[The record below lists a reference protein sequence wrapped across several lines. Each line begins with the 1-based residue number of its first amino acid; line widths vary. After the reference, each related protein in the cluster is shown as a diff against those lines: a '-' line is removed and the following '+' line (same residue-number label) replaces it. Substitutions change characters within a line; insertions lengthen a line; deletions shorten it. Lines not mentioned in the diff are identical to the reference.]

1 MSSNLD
7 KLNDIYYDV
16 ESGFGGEEKLYS
28 QAKAA
33 GLTKGPGKLTR
44 NDVKEWLSQQETVQV
59 SKSFKRPTKFTSIR
73 AKRVGEKYQTDLLDF
88 GYKRN
93 GYRFLLQVIDIHS
106 RYAWSV
112 PIPNKKA
119 KTVTAA
125 FKDKVLSEAK
135 RKNGKLV
142 LNHVHSDEGKEYLN
156 SDFAALMEENGI
168 RHTYSYEGEY
178 AKNSLVERFN
188 LTLRTLME
196 KMQGN
201 FTVGKDS
208 FQAIVRNYNGTKH
221 RTIKAAP
228 IDVWNRKAKNKQRYR
243 DMLYGFKKGD
253 RVRLLFKKKLFAKGT
268 YGYSQEVY
276 RISSIDKQKHYVK
289 DVDGRQLRDKKGR
302 KRYFMGYQLQ
312 HVDKVQKAK
321 GQKKIAKEEKAA
333 KKAKA
338 AKKQKMKLAKEGLDD
353 AAPVLK
359 EKLRKKEVKTDA
371 KPKAKA
377 KAKAK
382 TKAKAKKKPAKKK
395 LPKGTKIE
403 VKYRMDDGSTQW
415 FKGEIVSERNDFYRV
430 KFPGES
436 GTQRYTFIDKKSP
449 DYIEPAS
456 WRLVKS

>member
-1 MSSNLD
+1 MSKPKVADDNLE
-7 KLNDIYYDV
+7 KLNDIYYDA
-16 ESGFGGEEKLYS
+16 ESGFGSLDKLYS

-33 GLTKGPGKLTR
+33 GLTKGPNRLTR
-44 NDVKEWLSQQETVQV
+44 NDVKQWLSEQETVQV
-59 SKSFKRPTKFTSIR
+59 NKAFKRPTKFTSIR

-93 GYRFLLQVIDIHS
+93 GYRYLLQVIDIHS

-112 PIPNKKA
+112 PLRDKKG

-125 FKDKVLSEAK
+125 FRDVVLPQAR
-135 RKNGKLV
+135 RKGGKLV

-156 SDFAALMEENGI
+156 SDFEALMRDNDI

-178 AKNSLVERFN
+178 AKNSIVERFN
-188 LTLRTLME
+188 LTLRKLME

-208 FQAIVRNYNGTKH
+208 FQAIVRNYNSTKH

-228 IDVWNRKAKNKQRYR
+228 VDVWTGKAKNKQHYR

-253 RVRLLFKKKLFAKGT
+253 RVRLLFKKDLFAKGT
-268 YGYSQEVY
+268 YGYSKEVY

-289 DVDGRQLRDKKGR
+289 DADGRQLRDKKGR

-312 HVDKVQKAK
+312 RVDKVEKSK
-321 GQKKIAKEEKAA
+321 GQKKIAKEGKAA

-338 AKKQKMKLAKEGLDD
+338 ANRQKKKLMKEGLDE
-353 AAPVLK
+353 AAQML
-359 EKLRKKEVKTDA
+359 D
-371 KPKAKA
+371 
-377 KAKAK
+377 
-382 TKAKAKKKPAKKK
+382 KKPAKKK
-395 LPKGTKIE
+395 KGKAVLNTKAPKKKLEKGAEIE
-403 VKYRMDDGSTQW
+403 VKYRMDDGSNQW
-415 FKGEIVSERNDFYRV
+415 FKGTVTSERNGFYRV

-436 GTQRYTFIDKKSP
+436 GTQRYTFTDKQSP
-449 DYIEPAS
+449 DYIQPQS
-456 WRLVKS
+456 WRLA